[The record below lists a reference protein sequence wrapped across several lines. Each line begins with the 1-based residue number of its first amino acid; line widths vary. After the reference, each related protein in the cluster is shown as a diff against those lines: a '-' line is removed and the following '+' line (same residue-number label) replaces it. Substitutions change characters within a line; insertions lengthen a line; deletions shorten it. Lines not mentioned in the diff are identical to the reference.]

1 MPFLAL
7 LAAVVVTALWARRPK
22 PSRLRN
28 ALEIGAILLVGLLL
42 GVGVAALWYF
52 HRPQPPPTRET
63 LFEGITY
70 ERDVRT
76 SPRPLVI
83 HVARI
88 DLRAPGISFLVTPIE
103 EHGGILRGATT
114 SQFLTKHRAQLA
126 INGDFLLPWWSDGPD
141 DFYPHVGGPVDVLGL
156 GVSAGREYGWR
167 MVPHSTLVFEESGA
181 VSIVEVKDRNTP
193 IPKARHAVSG
203 KAMLVVDGAPTAAA
217 LEPGQGQTL
226 HPRVAAALDRTGD
239 TLLLFVVDGRQPGY
253 SEGARLG
260 ELARFIVEHG
270 GHRAMNLDGGGSST
284 MVASRGESEYRLLN
298 VPIHTR
304 IPWRERPV
312 ANHLGVFAR
321 SLTRDGVP

>member
-1 MPFLAL
+1 MLTDVPFLAL
-7 LAAVVVTALWARRPK
+7 LAAVVAAALWARRPK
-22 PSRLRN
+22 PSRLQN
-28 ALEIGAILLVGLLL
+28 AVEISAILLIGAILGI
-42 GVGVAALWYF
+42 GGTALWYF
-52 HRPQPPPTRET
+52 QRPQPPPTKEV
-63 LFEGITY
+63 LFEGISY

-76 SPRPLVI
+76 SPRPMVI

-88 DLRAPGISFLVTPIE
+88 DLRAPGISFLVTPTD

-114 SQFLTKHRAQLA
+114 SQFLTRHGAQLA
-126 INGDFLLPWWSDGPD
+126 VNGDFLLPWWSNGPRD
-141 DFYPHVGGPVDVLGL
+141 YYPPTGGPVDVLGL
-156 GVSAGREYGWR
+156 GVSGGKEYGWR
-167 MVPHSTLVFEESGA
+167 QVPFSALVFEESGA

-193 IPKARHAVSG
+193 IPRARHAVSG
-203 KAMLVVDGAPTAAA
+203 KTMLVVDGAPTAAA
-217 LEPGQGQTL
+217 EAPGQGQDL
-226 HPRVAAALDRTGD
+226 HPRVAAALDRTGT

-260 ELARFIVEHG
+260 ELARVIVEHG

-284 MVASRGESEYRLLN
+284 MVASDGHSGYRLLN

-321 SLTRDGVP
+321 EL